1 MPFINVIYWIV
12 LGCFANRLKLFID
25 KSTEVKLIS
34 EYIEWVFDILNYTK
48 RKNIPG
54 LLSIILINFEKA
66 SILVLQE
73 FAFHTLDLL
82 NFGKYMIASEFKL
95 L

>member
-1 MPFINVIYWIV
+1 M
-12 LGCFANRLKLFID
+12 
-25 KSTEVKLIS
+25 
-34 EYIEWVFDILNYTK
+34 NYTK

-66 SILVLQE
+66 FDSILVLQE

>member
-1 MPFINVIYWIV
+1 M
-12 LGCFANRLKLFID
+12 
-25 KSTEVKLIS
+25 
-34 EYIEWVFDILNYTK
+34 NYTK

-66 SILVLQE
+66 FDSIHIVLQE